1 MKFLIDECLSPRLVS
16 VANDRGFEA
25 YHVVH
30 RGWGGLLDSQ
40 LLKHLLDE
48 ELVLVTNDRDDF
60 LDLMSGVELHPGLVV
75 ILDNVRRDDQVA
87 LFGAGLE
94 VMSKM
99 TSLINKVVEIHS
111 EGAVTVSQ
119 LPEIG

>member
-25 YHVVH
+25 YHVAH
-30 RGWGGLLDSQ
+30 RGWAGLRDPQ

-60 LDLMSGVELHPGLVV
+60 LDLMSGVE
-75 ILDNVRRDDQVA
+75 
-87 LFGAGLE
+87 
-94 VMSKM
+94 
-99 TSLINKVVEIHS
+99 
-111 EGAVTVSQ
+111 GAVTVSQ